1 MGNSVANCCGGMQE
15 QGNLDA
21 YNPPL
26 HEDSHNLPS
35 DRFRGAAPEQ

>member
-35 DRFRGAAPEQ
+35 DRFRMAAPQ